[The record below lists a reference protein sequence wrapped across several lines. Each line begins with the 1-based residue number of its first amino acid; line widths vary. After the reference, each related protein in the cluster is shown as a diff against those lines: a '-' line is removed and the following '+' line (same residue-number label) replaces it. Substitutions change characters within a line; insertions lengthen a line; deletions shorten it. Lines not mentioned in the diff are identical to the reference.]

1 MAAND
6 KERIASEE
14 AEKRLKAALTA
25 KRDPSTTTPRIG
37 SPAVGD
43 STTAADQ
50 SQGQAAQAGEDVVM
64 NGAEPPQPMP
74 QVRTSRYFLRC
85 SLIAYRTPGNLSCM
99 NASTKSKLSRLH
111 LLWIPLGKY
120 FDSVLSKLLST
131 SVDLG
136 FT

>member
-43 STTAADQ
+43 STTPADQ

-99 NASTKSKLSRLH
+99 NASKKSKLSRLH